1 MNHITSFQQSQAQTS
16 ILIPSAHQ
24 PEIAAAKAAHIL
36 GKAIEGQTSRVTN
49 FVSTIPG
56 VLWTQFAA
64 VGQSVG
70 NAAVTPIEHLVRRT
84 AAAAAEGAM
93 NAARDS
99 VSDAVSGLMFKP
111 DGAADQTSE
120 GRAAAIPPL
129 PMEADFLARMT
140 DCLKTGTDQMTRS
153 AYIAAIDR
161 ILQDVVDNAEQEPIE
176 PSIRE
181 MLEIV
186 KQAQSNDRP
195 VTEIKKALEKI
206 MRTEGFQ
213 ILLHGRYPKVLF
225 NPLST
230 SQTPRVSLEALIRP
244 KTPPAAQASNKQSI
258 DIAKES
264 IAINLC
270 TKTALQAANYF
281 AGLDELQMRE
291 VMGNSTEGADQ
302 DPARVLERLLDQT
315 FPSFAH
321 KLCARFTFTLA
332 TWVAKFSIPRF
343 LTGVIDQIQARARDS
358 QSDPRK
364 IQEQNNAI
372 ITEIVAFL
380 RTLEGAQE
388 TVQGQRAVDTVADQ
402 MDKVLAPAEFNR
414 GYTAQELY
422 SRTIE
427 KAIYQVLPPFG
438 FTTKAQGFIED
449 SHVFTKALFYG
460 LIYYPFVW
468 TFEGMSNY
476 ILRKTLHF
484 ILIRTNALQQ
494 VLDSSLSEVALHGYQ
509 DSINNFLHQQLLQI
523 EEKLNDSSDQADH
536 QESQPLASPQA
547 LRDLV
552 SVAFNVL
559 ERNRELRSPTQKNT
573 VMQMLRNTINA
584 QAVDATASTLGLI
597 LGKATSA
604 LLDPTEIDNKLNV
617 ILTSIAS
624 GLEAAPTEPSS
635 QEERTRLEKEIE
647 QAMERILTNALATT
661 IYKQVSGSSS
671 DAQDICQKYH
681 TELNDILR
689 QCQDDLRGQTSD
701 RSGLKDPIS
710 ECATKLKSLQDRT
723 KNTPASTRHAQT
735 LDMHYMQR
743 VKTELDKLHPSV
755 DRGPTADQI
764 AAFTTFIGELKPFKM
779 LNTTPFTSLTQEVA
793 EPIQQQAYKEGL
805 DFFRQAGIL
814 FQEPYVLRYGLIHR
828 PLIAFV
834 GRKGV

>member
-1 MNHITSFQQSQAQTS
+1 MLPTITNRVDSESQLVKGLTQLNPKEIIKDVAVKAITEHSSRWFNLAHSAQGAVISGVVGVGNLLVARPTAFVANAVGEALTRGA
-16 ILIPSAHQ
+16 IN
-24 PEIAAAKAAHIL
+24 AAK
-36 GKAIEGQTSRVTN
+36 
-49 FVSTIPG
+49 
-56 VLWTQFAA
+56 
-64 VGQSVG
+64 
-70 NAAVTPIEHLVRRT
+70 
-84 AAAAAEGAM
+84 
-93 NAARDS
+93 DS
-99 VSDAVSGLMFKP
+99 VSETVSGLMFKP
-111 DGAADQTSE
+111 DGATAQTSE
-120 GRAAAIPPL
+120 GRAAAIPFPA
-129 PMEADFLARMT
+129 MEADFLTRIT
-140 DCLKTGTDQMTRS
+140 ELVKTGTEQTARS
-153 AYIAAIDR
+153 AYLAAIDL
-161 ILQDVVDNAEQEPIE
+161 ILQDALDNAEQELIEAPIAQ
-176 PSIRE
+176 
-181 MLEIV
+181 MLEIIAAA
-186 KQAQSNDRP
+186 KSTEMP
-195 VTEIKKALEKI
+195 VTEIKKELEGI
-206 MRTEGFQ
+206 MRKEGCQ
-213 ILLHGRYPKVLF
+213 ILVHGRYPTVLF

-230 SQTPRVSLEALIRP
+230 SQIPGVSLQALIRP
-244 KTPPAAQASNKQSI
+244 KTPPAPQLNNNEMIA
-258 DIAKES
+258 IAKTRISET
-264 IAINLC
+264 LC

-281 AGLDELQMRE
+281 VGLNEPQMRE

-343 LTGVIDQIQARARDS
+343 LTGVIEQIQARARDS
-358 QSDPRK
+358 KSNPRK

-402 MDKVLAPAEFNR
+402 MDKALAPAEFNR

-438 FTTKAQGFIED
+438 FTTKAQGFIQD

-484 ILIRTNALQQ
+484 VLIRTNALQQ

-523 EEKLNDSSDQADH
+523 EAKLNDSSEQADH
-536 QESQPLASPQA
+536 QESQPLASPQP
-547 LRDLV
+547 LIDLV

-573 VMQMLRNTINA
+573 LMQMLRNTINA

-604 LLDPTEIDNKLNV
+604 LLDPNEIDNKLNV

-624 GLEAAPTEPSS
+624 GLKSEPTEPSP
-635 QEERTRLEKEIE
+635 QADRTRLEKEIE
-647 QAMERILTNALATT
+647 DAMVRILSKALATT
-661 IYKQVSGSSS
+661 IHEQVSGSSS
-671 DAQDICQKYH
+671 EAQEICNKYH
-681 TELNDILR
+681 EELQVILTH
-689 QCQDDLRGQTSD
+689 CQNELRLKMADQTDFQDS
-701 RSGLKDPIS
+701 IS
-710 ECATKLKSLQDRT
+710 ECATNLKSLADKTQ
-723 KNTPASTRHAQT
+723 NTLASTRHAET
-735 LDMHYMQR
+735 LHRHYMGEVPGQL
-743 VKTELDKLHPSV
+743 EKLRSSV
-755 DRGPTADQI
+755 DTGPKEAQI
-764 AAFTTFIGELKPFKM
+764 AAFTKFIEELKPFKM
-779 LNTTPFTSLTQEVA
+779 VNTTPLTSLAQEVSD
-793 EPIQQQAYKEGL
+793 PIQQQAYKEGL

>member
-1 MNHITSFQQSQAQTS
+1 MLPTVNHRANTESQIVNGGTKLNPEAIITGVAV
-16 ILIPSAHQ
+16 
-24 PEIAAAKAAHIL
+24 
-36 GKAIEGQTSRVTN
+36 KAITEETSKLAN
-49 FVSTIPG
+49 FFHSVPG
-56 VLWTQFAA
+56 A
-64 VGQSVG
+64 VMGGVVGVG
-70 NAAVTPIEHLVRRT
+70 NLLVTRPASFLAATVGEAVTR
-84 AAAAAEGAM
+84 GAM

-99 VSDAVSGLMFKP
+99 VSDTVSGLMFKP

-140 DCLKTGTDQMTRS
+140 DCLKTGTEQMARS
-153 AYIAAIDR
+153 GYIAAIHR
-161 ILQDVVDNAEQEPIE
+161 ILQDAVQNAEQEPIE
-176 PSIRE
+176 PSILRMLAIVERATSTE
-181 MLEIV
+181 M
-186 KQAQSNDRP
+186 P
-195 VTEIKKALEKI
+195 VTEIKKELEEI

-213 ILLHGRYPKVLF
+213 ILVHGRYPTVLF
-225 NPLST
+225 NSLST
-230 SQTPRVSLEALIRP
+230 SQTPGVSLQELIRP
-244 KTPPAAQASNKQSI
+244 TTPTAAKLNNDDMIA
-258 DIAKES
+258 IAKTS
-264 IAINLC
+264 ISETLC

-281 AGLDELQMRE
+281 VGLDEPQMRA
-291 VMGNSTEGADQ
+291 VMGNPTGGADQ
-302 DPARVLERLLDQT
+302 DPARVLERLLDQK

-321 KLCARFTFTLA
+321 QLCARFTFTLA

-343 LTGVIDQIQARARDS
+343 LTGVIEQIQARARDS
-358 QSDPRK
+358 KSNPRK

-380 RTLEGAQE
+380 RTLQGAQE

-402 MDKVLAPAEFNR
+402 MHKALAPAEFNR

-438 FTTKAQGFIED
+438 FTTKAQGFIQD

-523 EEKLNDSSDQADH
+523 EAKLNDSSEQADH

-573 VMQMLRNTINA
+573 LMQMVRNTINA

-604 LLDPTEIDNKLNV
+604 LLDPNEIDNKLNL

-624 GLEAAPTEPSS
+624 GLESEPTDPSS
-635 QEERTRLEKEIE
+635 QEDRTRLEQEIE
-647 QAMERILTNALATT
+647 QAMERILSKALATT
-661 IYKQVSGSSS
+661 IHQQVSGSSS
-671 DAQDICQKYH
+671 DAQDICNKYYE
-681 TELNDILR
+681 ELKAILTDCRNELQRKMSDSTGFQDI
-689 QCQDDLRGQTSD
+689 
-701 RSGLKDPIS
+701 IS
-710 ECATKLKSLQDRT
+710 EYATKLKSLQART

-735 LDMHYMQR
+735 LDRHYMEKVPGQL
-743 VKTELDKLHPSV
+743 EKLRSSV
-755 DRGPTADQI
+755 DTAPKEAQI
-764 AAFTTFIGELKPFKM
+764 AAFTKFIEELKPFKM

-793 EPIQQQAYKEGL
+793 EPIQDHAYQEGL